1 MAFKEILYAVTEGIL
16 TITLNRPHKL
26 NAFTPRMRDELISAL
41 DQADADD
48 DVRVIIVTGAG
59 RAFCAGADLSMG
71 AKTFDYDARGHE
83 GGIESHRDGGGLLT
97 LRIFKSLK
105 PVLAAVNG
113 PAVGIGATM
122 TLPMDLRLA
131 VGDARFGFVFT
142 RRGIVPEA
150 CSTWFLPRIVGINR
164 ALDWV
169 LSGRIFDAQEARSS
183 GLLQQLCPPQDL
195 IATANELAQE
205 IAANTSAVS
214 VALAR
219 QMLWRMQGAAHPMQA
234 HRIESRAIY
243 ATGSSADAREGIAAF
258 LQKRPAQFSDRPST
272 DMPDFFPWEDEVPF
286 D

>member
-1 MAFKEILYAVTEGIL
+1 
-16 TITLNRPHKL
+16 
-26 NAFTPRMRDELISAL
+26 MRDELISAL

-59 RAFCAGADLSMG
+59 RAFCAGADLSM
-71 AKTFDYDARGHE
+71 
-83 GGIESHRDGGGLLT
+83 
-97 LRIFKSLK
+97 
-105 PVLAAVNG
+105 
-113 PAVGIGATM
+113 
-122 TLPMDLRLA
+122 
-131 VGDARFGFVFT
+131 
-142 RRGIVPEA
+142 
-150 CSTWFLPRIVGINR
+150 
-164 ALDWV
+164 
-169 LSGRIFDAQEARSS
+169 
-183 GLLQQLCPPQDL
+183 
-195 IATANELAQE
+195 
-205 IAANTSAVS
+205 AANTSAVS